1 MVSVLDIKALRD
13 LWSMR
18 LQVLSISML
27 IAAGVAVFVMSV
39 SNYLALV
46 GAMEAHYRNERFA
59 DLFASVTRAPLAV
72 VDKLRE
78 TDGVGTVEPRIAK
91 AVRVIRE
98 DTKLPISGRVISLPA
113 AGQPLLNRLYLV
125 QGRWPDPFHPEE
137 VIINAAYAEA
147 RAVRMGDTIDVVLN
161 GRLQGFR
168 VIGSALSPEF
178 VFATRAAVPLPD
190 DRNFVVLWANED
202 AVASAFDMKGAFNDV
217 LMTLS
222 PNARMRQVLE
232 KVDRLLAPYGGT
244 GAYDRTDQPSHR
256 FLEDELAEQETMS
269 IVMPSVFFGIAAFL
283 LNIVIGRIVEA
294 QRGQIASLKALGFAN
309 STIAI
314 HYFKFVTA
322 IALLGSM
329 MGLALGRWFSTG
341 VIGSYRAFFRFP
353 LLEPRLEP
361 WLLAFVTLI
370 SVIAANLAAAT
381 AVHRLAVLTPA
392 EGMRPQT
399 PPALNAFSWVR
410 TIGNQ
415 RIPLQY
421 VMVVRAILGRP
432 VRTLLTTFGIALAIP
447 LVLFGFFWFDAIDY
461 MTDVSFGR
469 VERGDAFLT
478 FTEPVSSDALYE
490 LRAVPG
496 AIKVEVQRI
505 VPVRLLAGQRT
516 YRTSAIGVDRPSEL
530 KVPRDNRLLPI
541 AIPADGIMLSRQ
553 IARQLDLKVG
563 DNVSM
568 EVLEGIRAIKEV
580 TVRTISDDI
589 LGTSVTL
596 DRTALNR
603 LMQEGP
609 IVNAASL
616 KIDPDQSALLWTRI
630 TMMPKIEGSSVKA
643 LWFAL
648 FNDTIGGLV
657 LTGALILF
665 GFGTLIAIGVVYNS
679 ARVSLQERAWE
690 LAGLRIIGLTRREVS
705 AVIISELVVEL
716 IVAVPIGLLIG
727 RYLIELIISARASK
741 SFQIPLVIDPSS
753 YATASLLVIGAA
765 FISFIAIR
773 RRIDALD
780 LVSVLKTRD

>member
-1 MVSVLDIKALRD
+1 MVSVLDIKVLRD
-13 LWSMR
+13 LWSMW
-18 LQVLSISML
+18 LQVLSIAML

-39 SNYLALV
+39 SNYLALI
-46 GAMEAHYRNERFA
+46 GAMEAHYRHERFA
-59 DLFASVTRAPLAV
+59 ELFASITRAPLAV

-78 TDGVGTVEPRIAK
+78 TDGVSTVEPRIAK

-98 DTKLPISGRVISLPA
+98 DTKLPISGRVVSIPA

-125 QGRWPDPFHPEE
+125 QGRWPDPLHPEE

-190 DRNFVVLWANED
+190 DRNFVVLWVNED
-202 AVASAFDMKGAFNDV
+202 AVGSAFDMKGAFNDV
-217 LMTLS
+217 LVTLS
-222 PNARMRQVLE
+222 PNARIRQVLE

-244 GAYDRTDQPSHR
+244 GAYDRTEQPSHR
-256 FLEDELAEQETMS
+256 FLEDELAEQKTMS

-283 LNIVIGRIVEA
+283 LNIVIGRIIEA
-294 QRGQIASLKALGFAN
+294 QRGQIASLRALGFTN
-309 STIAI
+309 GTIAI

-329 MGLALGRWFSTG
+329 IGLAVGGWLSIG
-341 VIGSYRAFFRFP
+341 VIGTYRAFFRFP

-361 WLLAFVTLI
+361 WLVALAMLG
-370 SVIAANLAAAT
+370 SVVAANLAAAT
-381 AVHRLAVLTPA
+381 AVHRLAVPSPA
-392 EGMRPQT
+392 EGMRPRI

-415 RIPLQY
+415 RMPLQY
-421 VMVVRAILGRP
+421 VMVVRALLGRP
-432 VRTLLTTFGIALAIP
+432 LRTLLTIFGIALAIP
-447 LVLFGFFWFDAIDY
+447 LVLFGFFWFDALDY
-461 MTDVSFGR
+461 MIDVSFGR
-469 VERGDAFLT
+469 IERGDAFLT
-478 FTEPVSSDALYE
+478 FTEPISSDALYE

-496 AIKVEVQRI
+496 AIKVEVQRT
-505 VPVRLLAGQRT
+505 VPIRLLAGHRT
-516 YRTSAIGVDRPSEL
+516 YRTSAIGVDWPSEL

-568 EVLEGIRAIKEV
+568 EVLEGIRTIKEV
-580 TVRTISDDI
+580 TVRAISDDI

-603 LMQEGP
+603 LMREGP
-609 IVNAASL
+609 VVNAASL
-616 KIDPDQSALLWTRI
+616 KIDPDQAALLWARI
-630 TMMPKIEGSSVKA
+630 STMPKIEGSSVKA

-657 LTGALILF
+657 LTGALILCAF
-665 GFGTLIAIGVVYNS
+665 GMLIAIGVVYNS
-679 ARVSLQERAWE
+679 ARISLQERVLE
-690 LAGLRIIGLTRREVS
+690 LASLRIIGLTRHEVS
-705 AVIISELVVEL
+705 TLIIGELVIIL
-716 IVAVPIGLLIG
+716 IIAVPTGLLIG
-727 RYLIELIISARASK
+727 RQLIELIVAARASK
-741 SFQIPLVIDPSS
+741 SFQIPLVIDPST
-753 YATASLLVIGAA
+753 YATASLFVLGAA
-765 FISFIAIR
+765 FVSSLAIR
-773 RRIDALD
+773 RTVNALD
-780 LVSVLKTRD
+780 MVSVLKTRD